1 MFRALGSRKSAQY
14 APGVD
19 GSSQMA
25 KAASISSFRQ
35 GVRDALPLIPPL
47 IAYALVYGA
56 LAAQIGFSPV
66 VTGLSSLLIVSGAGQ
81 LAMVGLIP
89 FGVSPVLI
97 ATTGLALR
105 HIPMAIHLSDV
116 IGPVSPWQRFHL
128 AWMLFDESY
137 GLTIAGAEKRVPDLA
152 AYKTGADLTLYS
164 FWVTTTV
171 IGAIAGAELDPTR
184 YGLDAVIPLVFL
196 GLAAAII
203 RGWRRWLAAALAVA
217 TTLASVAFLPPAW
230 QLTAA
235 AFCAALLAAAIPGS
249 DP

>member
-1 MFRALGSRKSAQY
+1 MTT
-14 APGVD
+14 
-19 GSSQMA
+19 
-25 KAASISSFRQ
+25 AASISSYRQ
-35 GVRDALPLIPPL
+35 GVRAALPLVPPL

-56 LAAQIGFSPV
+56 LAAQVGFSPF

-81 LAMVGLIP
+81 LAMVSLIP
-89 FGVSPVLI
+89 FGAGPVLI

-116 IGPVSPWQRFHL
+116 IGPVSSWQRFHL

-137 GLTIAGAEKRVPDLA
+137 GLTIAGAEKGVPDLA

-164 FWVTTTV
+164 FWVITTV
-171 IGAIAGAELDPTR
+171 IGTIVGAELDPTR
-184 YGLDAVIPLVFL
+184 FGLDAVIPLVFL

-203 RGWRRWLAAALAVA
+203 RGWRRWMAAVLAVA
-217 TTLASVAFLPPAW
+217 TTFAAAAFLPPTW

-235 AFCAALLAAAIPGS
+235 ASCAALLAAAMPEFGQ
-249 DP
+249 